1 MSTCP
6 LGKTTESDI
15 RNLSQILWSW
25 ALCRNCV
32 NNKPCTEQGCP
43 SQRLKRLVRFFDYY
57 KDITA
62 SYEPE
67 LSHGKQA
74 ALRSHED
81 LFKVILALKANPDL
95 TRAQLIEK
103 LFTVQSRGDPITVI
117 DQEHAINLAVRV
129 MLMVNCSAQRQ
140 SSGLLE
146 HGGHQVR
153 WRSHVTFSQFVEEIF
168 PMTDHPGLNE
178 DTIGSWSDVRSAIT
192 AKKLKK
198 RAGLKFRPTDDLRSH
213 LKLDRK
219 NGTVEIYH
227 HTAFL
232 KEHLRIT
239 KDEARKLSVSDSLR
253 L

>member
-25 ALCRNCV
+25 AWCSNCA
-32 NNKPCTEQGCP
+32 NNKTCTEQSCP

-81 LFKVILALKANPDL
+81 LFELILALQANPDL
-95 TRAQLIEK
+95 TRTQLIEK
-103 LFTVQSRGDPITVI
+103 VFTAQTPRGPIAVV
-117 DQEHAINLAVRV
+117 DQEHAVNLAVRV

-146 HGGHQVR
+146 HGGYQVR
-153 WRSHVTFSQFVEEIF
+153 WHSDVTFSQFVEGIF
-168 PMTDHPGLNE
+168 PMTDHPGLNG
-178 DTIGSWSDVRSAIT
+178 DTVGSSLDIRSALT

-198 RAGLKFRPTDDLRSH
+198 RARLKFRPTDDLRNH

-239 KDEARKLSVSDSLR
+239 RDEARNLSCTEYLR

>member
-1 MSTCP
+1 
-6 LGKTTESDI
+6 
-15 RNLSQILWSW
+15 
-25 ALCRNCV
+25 
-32 NNKPCTEQGCP
+32 
-43 SQRLKRLVRFFDYY
+43 VRFFDYY

-62 SYEPE
+62 SYEPD
-67 LSHGKQA
+67 GKQA

-81 LFKVILALKANPDL
+81 LFKLILVLKASPDL
-95 TRAQLIEK
+95 TRAQLLGK
-103 LFTVQSRGDPITVI
+103 LFTAQTPGEPIAVV
-117 DQEHAINLAVRV
+117 DQEHAVNLAVRV
-129 MLMVNCSAQRQ
+129 MLMVNCSAQLQ

-146 HGGHQVR
+146 HGGYQVR
-153 WRSHVTFSQFVEEIF
+153 WHNDVTFSQFVESTF

-178 DTIGSWSDVRSAIT
+178 DTVGSSLDIRSALT

-198 RAGLKFRPTDDLRSH
+198 RARLKLRPTDDLRNH

-219 NGTVEIYH
+219 NGTVQIYH

-239 KDEARKLSVSDSLR
+239 KDEAQKLSCSESLR